1 MNAKRFAMLA
11 VVALV
16 AAVILTSGGAPTV
29 HAATVIT
36 VKPSAL
42 NGWGFLEEVATGTG
56 SFVNG
61 PATPPL
67 GTGSTRLTVD
77 ATGRMILGTQTYAG
91 TRLDQITRLQYSTYR
106 SSADVGNIL
115 AISLQFDIDYD
126 LTDANTAWQGRLVF
140 EPYQTV
146 GGTVGQ
152 NSWQTWNPLTGKWW
166 ASGAPGNS
174 LCPQSSPCTYT
185 EVLTNWPNTGLRSN
199 NGFLWFKAGGPWS
212 SGFDGN
218 VDAFTIG
225 VNGVETTY
233 DFEPETL
240 CTTTCYVNAATG
252 NDAFGGDTPGSAKK
266 TIQAAVNQV
275 LAGGTVIV
283 AAGTYN
289 ESVVIDKSLTLQS
302 STGAASTI
310 INGNSATENYYMV
323 SIEADNV
330 TLDGFTITN
339 PLYNASADASGVV
352 TNLGKS
358 SIRITNNIIHDIGT
372 STRSPVSFG
381 TFGINV
387 GPVNGLEIDHNT
399 IYSIKNSDASS
410 SAMGIFV
417 WGNNTTDTAKNIN
430 IHDNVIHDI
439 TNPSDFNDGINAG
452 GDSANVVISNNTIS
466 APIKRGI
473 ATNAFM
479 DGDASITNN
488 LVSGA
493 SSYGILLHSP
503 FAQSVTCNTVTGS
516 GIGIQVNDTSAAPT
530 INYNNIVGNTTWGL
544 NNLSNNMVNAENNW
558 WGAADGPSG
567 AGDAVSDNVDFEPF
581 RTSPSTC
588 APGDFEGPITSKV
601 VATPNPVPMGGSVT
615 LTAKVD
621 DSTTGYSTITSA
633 EYSIDGGVNWT
644 SMSAS
649 DGTFDAISEE
659 VVANIGPFPEPAVIE
674 VCVRGKD
681 AASNTGPKECI
692 LLAIFDPDAGF
703 VTGGGWIESPPG
715 AYKQPVWSQGFE
727 TDTSGWFD
735 SSNDWSGTITRVP
748 SGTSAISSSSGS
760 YHAVIQGD
768 ASSAPFTRFD
778 GYRDTWPGT
787 WRAEI
792 DVYLNPAW
800 GAGQGFDYSVAATGT
815 DGNHQRD
822 FIFHVTKDTSTGKLL
837 VAGSNNTNFA
847 PREDLEGINH
857 YEVTTAGWYTFQHV
871 FYDDGGV
878 LAVDLNLLDSNGTI
892 LFTETRRDA
901 SDTIPGEVGGNRY
914 GWFTFVNVTNGI
926 AVDNHELFL
935 STSGKATFGF
945 VSKYQKGAN
954 APSGQTEFQFKAGN
968 LNFHSSSY
976 EWLVVNQ
983 NDSNAQFK
991 GSGTIN
997 GELAPNGDDY
1007 KFMLWAGDG
1016 SPDTFRIKIWWE
1028 DTNGEHVV
1036 YDNGV
1041 QQPIGGGSIVIHKK

>member
-1 MNAKRFAMLA
+1 M
-11 VVALV
+11 
-16 AAVILTSGGAPTV
+16 
-29 HAATVIT
+29 
-36 VKPSAL
+36 
-42 NGWGFLEEVATGTG
+42 
-56 SFVNG
+56 
-61 PATPPL
+61 
-67 GTGSTRLTVD
+67 
-77 ATGRMILGTQTYAG
+77 
-91 TRLDQITRLQYSTYR
+91 
-106 SSADVGNIL
+106 
-115 AISLQFDIDYD
+115 
-126 LTDANTAWQGRLVF
+126 
-140 EPYQTV
+140 
-146 GGTVGQ
+146 GQ

-174 LCPQSSPCTYT
+174 LCPQSSPCTT
-185 EVLTNWPNTGLRSN
+185 AQVLTTWPNTGLRSDD
-199 NGFLWFKAGGPWS
+199 GFLWFKAGGPWS

-358 SIRITNNIIHDIGT
+358 NIRITNNIIHDIGT

-410 SAMGIFV
+410 WAMGIFV
-417 WGNNTTDTAKNIN
+417 WGNDTNDTAKSIN

-439 TNPSDFNDGINAG
+439 TNPSNFNDGINAG

-493 SSYGILLHSP
+493 SSYGILLRSP

-530 INYNNIVGNTTWGL
+530 INYNNIVGNTTSGL
-544 NNLSNNMVNAENNW
+544 KNLSTNSVNAENNW
-558 WGAADGPSG
+558 WGAADGPSDAG
-567 AGDAVSDNVDFEPF
+567 SGSGDAVSANVDFDPYLAN
-581 RTSPSTC
+581 PSTC
-588 APGDFEGPITSKV
+588 APGDFVGPTITL
-601 VATPNPVPMGGSVT
+601 VASPNPAPLGNNILV
-615 LTAKVD
+615 LADLD
-621 DSTTGYSTITSA
+621 DRTTGNSTIVSA
-633 EYSIDGGVNWT
+633 AYAIDGGIPVAANAKDGWFDSPFEQVEVTVVTPTEPDVLEICISATDEAGNT
-644 SMSAS
+644 S
-649 DGTFDAISEE
+649 T
-659 VVANIGPFPEPAVIE
+659 
-674 VCVRGKD
+674 
-681 AASNTGPKECI
+681 EC
-692 LLAIFDPDAGF
+692 LLLVWYDPDGGF
-703 VTGGGWIESPPG
+703 VTGGGWIDSPPG
-715 AYKQPVWSQGFE
+715 AMSISTDVVLSGPLADAGWGGNFVR
-727 TDTSGWFD
+727 DTSVVCDPNSTPITLDGWVALD
-735 SSNDWSGTITRVP
+735 NLTGNGALLIGLVDKQSIDQSN
-748 SGTSAISSSSGS
+748 SGS
-760 YHAVIQGD
+760 FEGAYAYFARRGTGATTLTVGPSDGNAGGGEYVQTFAEQLRD
-768 ASSAPFTRFD
+768 PWENVRVNFSAEIFNGQITVTFD
-778 GYRDTWPGT
+778 GHNYVDSYG
-787 WRAEI
+787 
-792 DVYLNPAW
+792 DVVATNSW
-800 GAGQGFDYSVAATGT
+800 SEFEFGAY
-815 DGNHQRD
+815 
-822 FIFHVTKDTSTGKLL
+822 
-837 VAGSNNTNFA
+837 
-847 PREDLEGINH
+847 P
-857 YEVTTAGWYTFQHV
+857 
-871 FYDDGGV
+871 
-878 LAVDLNLLDSNGTI
+878 AVDLWSPDGSV
-892 LFTETRRDA
+892 D
-901 SDTIPGEVGGNRY
+901 Y
-914 GWFTFVNVTNGI
+914 QVTVSGCE
-926 AVDNHELFL
+926 ARP
-935 STSGKATFGF
+935 TGKATFGF

-954 APSGQTEFQFKAGN
+954 IPSGQTEFQFKAGN

-997 GELAPNGDDY
+997 GDLAPNGDDY

-1041 QQPIGGGSIVIHKK
+1041 PQAIGGGSIVIHKK